1 MRKSRRIAG
10 TVRTRTCC
18 QRNYDNGK
26 SATFVAP
33 AGYAR
38 SWGRNIS
45 KPMPQVRCVGMD
57 DAHRVGSPA
66 NCHHLRC
73 SGRSSCLYRSCER
86 RQHGCASH
94 QSNGSR
100 QRLRRVQRR
109 AVLSV
114 IVPGS
119 ARSKVRAFGT
129 KSRRDAHYG
138 VTDQSDQ
145 QPEANFRK
153 RPCHHESRYE
163 GQFERGVSRYPELP
177 SRYPTAQARAR
188 PLALLFAGQF
198 LDRRL
203 DRRRGLVIT
212 LPCLSSGEQRWHS
225 AHGVAL
231 RIEIAF
237 HLRPGQRHRNGGSV
251 TRPRR

>member
-163 GQFERGVSRYPELP
+163 GQFERRVSRYPELP
-177 SRYPTAQARAR
+177 SRYPTAIGLNDIWTAR
-188 PLALLFAGQF
+188 PEGIDHEKFIHASAKTDQRQRTRDGDGQGDGGRHDTSHS
-198 LDRRL
+198 LSRRQ
-203 DRRRGLVIT
+203 
-212 LPCLSSGEQRWHS
+212 C
-225 AHGVAL
+225 
-231 RIEIAF
+231 RIA
-237 HLRPGQRHRNGGSV
+237 
-251 TRPRR
+251 RPRSRK

>member
-1 MRKSRRIAG
+1 
-10 TVRTRTCC
+10 
-18 QRNYDNGK
+18 
-26 SATFVAP
+26 
-33 AGYAR
+33 
-38 SWGRNIS
+38 
-45 KPMPQVRCVGMD
+45 MPQVRCVGLD
-57 DAHRVGSPA
+57 DAHCIGFPV

-73 SGRSSCLYRSCER
+73 SGRSRCLYRSCER

-145 QPEANFRK
+145 QPEANLRK

-163 GQFERGVSRYPELP
+163 GQFERRVSRYPELP
-177 SRYPTAQARAR
+177 SRYPRGRQPALLCLVFERLAGRRCFEAARCEAGR
-188 PLALLFAGQF
+188 PLWPPPSVSKL
-198 LDRRL
+198 
-203 DRRRGLVIT
+203 RRRASIRLIT
-212 LPCLSSGEQRWHS
+212 FVG
-225 AHGVAL
+225 
-231 RIEIAF
+231 
-237 HLRPGQRHRNGGSV
+237 
-251 TRPRR
+251 